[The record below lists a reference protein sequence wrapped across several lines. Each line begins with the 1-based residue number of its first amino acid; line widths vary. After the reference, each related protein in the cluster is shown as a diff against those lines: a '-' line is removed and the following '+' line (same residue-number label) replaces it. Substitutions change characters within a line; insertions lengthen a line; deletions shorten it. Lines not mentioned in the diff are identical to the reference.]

1 MRSRNSVGA
10 KDHSS
15 ALKFV
20 YKAQAV
26 LLSCQHQGL
35 PIKAEA
41 GLATNLL
48 TFLLLWKVRKHQE
61 AYGYAQ
67 LCSNSVRQQ
76 PHHFRSAAQHLSYL
90 NLTGIIVMAVAGCYI
105 KVEKDQEKAIRT
117 LENVL
122 MELKDWEV
130 PVSRLMIE
138 MLGEIQTRAEEM
150 DTSFEGNGR
159 LPDSVMT
166 I

>member
-26 LLSCQHQGL
+26 LLSCQRQGL
-35 PIKAEA
+35 QVKAEA
-41 GLATNLL
+41 GLATNLQ

-76 PHHFRSAAQHLSYL
+76 PRHFRSAAHHLAYL
-90 NLTGIIVMAVAGCYI
+90 NLTGIVVMAVAGCYI
-105 KVEKDQEKAIRT
+105 KVEKDLEKAIRT

-122 MELKDWEV
+122 VELKDWEV

-138 MLGEIQTRAEEM
+138 MLGEIQAQTDDM
-150 DTSFEGNGR
+150 GTSFEGKLR
-159 LPDSVMT
+159 LPDSVKC